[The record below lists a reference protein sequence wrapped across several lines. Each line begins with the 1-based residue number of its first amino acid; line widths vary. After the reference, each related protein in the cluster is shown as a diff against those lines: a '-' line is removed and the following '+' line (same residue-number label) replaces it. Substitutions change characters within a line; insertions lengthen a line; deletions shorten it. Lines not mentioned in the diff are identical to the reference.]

1 MTTDDSTQIK
11 IKRRIATAA
20 RQHRVWQMRSAGMT
34 MPAIAQA
41 EQISVTHVHRIVNRA
56 LQELR
61 RETKQEAEEY
71 RVVYLENL
79 RALRLR
85 LWPKALSGDY
95 AAIDRVLRI
104 DDRIAHLLGLDV
116 LDERVVDSAAAPSFV
131 IEINKPRAD
140 VIDVTATAVDPD
152 SPRGP

>member
-1 MTTDDSTQIK
+1 MTDDQTAIK
-11 IKRRIATAA
+11 VKRRIATAA

-34 MPAIAQA
+34 VQAIATS

-61 RETKQEAEEY
+61 RDTKQEAEEY

-85 LWPKALSGDY
+85 LWPKALGGDY

-104 DDRIAHLLGLDV
+104 DDRIAQLLGLDV
-116 LDERVVDSAAAPSFV
+116 VVDRTIDSVVAPQFV
-131 IEINKPRAD
+131 IEINRPRAAD
-140 VIDVTATAVDPD
+140 VIDVTPTTIDGSVDP
-152 SPRGP
+152 SA